1 MLRFYLFASLV
12 YATLHLA
19 CVGGDSLPSTPP
31 QENEAT
37 ASTTPSGPDEATRPE
52 KEVDERMP
60 TPVTPPPPLPVEHG
74 TSGLLQAVKA
84 TLWRPAMVVENAWN
98 ALKKIPDQELVHD
111 ELRRS
116 KLDVVA
122 CRGLI
127 NFRALSP
134 EKIPPFGYRDH
145 TRDRS
150 WVRPT
155 VARVLIEGL
164 EKLRSEFPDVT
175 LSIGDLSQ
183 PGCGQ
188 LSHGRLVRYLADS
201 DDKGPIQGPPSHE
214 KLGPATQLLNATQL
228 QWGAPIAQDLVLAS
242 DLGVEANR
250 LETPNEHV
258 LIEHHVLSQGEGL
271 SGELYL
277 KVATQRF
284 RPLLVTDGEAAKRM
298 LRDVRFMIKHGTLV
312 DTRKVIDWRAKESGK
327 LWLYHWVHPETKRQV
342 RLLSHVKIKKRIRP
356 STVVEIRTSR
366 WQNKKP
372 NSFPGQIRWF
382 PSPLKDSTQVQ
393 WSGWRQLYEA
403 GHQTHLAGRDAD
415 LSYVTKS
422 NQNHFAVA
430 LDSIDLEKSWRW
442 FEILDEVSRALK
454 ARVDRILVAP
464 SVWRLFKAAF
474 GKKHKRSRVWR
485 LLRRVGG
492 HDAHHHVRIHIP
504 SRQITHKSAQFLKE
518 RHLTDDAVFR
528 FPLATAKPQ
537 KTPPAPRP
545 PR

>member
-1 MLRFYLFASLV
+1 MPRFYLFASLV
-12 YATLHLA
+12 YAPLLLA
-19 CVGGDSLPSTPP
+19 CVGGDTLPSAPPPEPETPVSAS
-31 QENEAT
+31 AT
-37 ASTTPSGPDEATRPE
+37 DPGKVASPV
-52 KEVDERMP
+52 KEEPKRDP
-60 TPVTPPPPLPVEHG
+60 TPVKPPPPLPVEHG
-74 TSGLLQAVKA
+74 TSGLLQSVKA

-98 ALKKIPDQELVHD
+98 ALKKIPDQELVHE

-127 NFRALSP
+127 NFRALSA

-201 DDKGPIQGPPSHE
+201 DDKGPILGPPSQE
-214 KLGPATQLLNATQL
+214 KLGPATQLLNATQW
-228 QWGAPIAQDLVLAS
+228 QWGAPIAQELALAS

-250 LETPNEHV
+250 LETSNEHV
-258 LIEHHVLSQGEGL
+258 LIEHHVVSQGEGL

-298 LRDVRFMIKHGTLV
+298 IRDVRFMIKNGTLV
-312 DTRKVIDWRAKESGK
+312 DTRKVIDWRANESGK
-327 LWLYHWVHPETKRQV
+327 VWLYHWVHPETKRQA
-342 RLLSHVKIKKRIRP
+342 RLLSHVKITKRMRLQSI
-356 STVVEIRTSR
+356 VEIRTSR

-382 PSPLKDSTQVQ
+382 PSPVKDSAKVQ

-415 LSYVTKS
+415 LSYVTTN

-442 FEILDEVSRALK
+442 FEILDEVSRTLG

-464 SVWRLFKAAF
+464 SVWRRFKAAL

-504 SRQITHKSAQFLKE
+504 SRQVPHQSAQFLKE
-518 RHLTDDAVFR
+518 RHLTDDAVFS

-537 KTPPAPRP
+537 KNQPAPSPQR
-545 PR
+545 